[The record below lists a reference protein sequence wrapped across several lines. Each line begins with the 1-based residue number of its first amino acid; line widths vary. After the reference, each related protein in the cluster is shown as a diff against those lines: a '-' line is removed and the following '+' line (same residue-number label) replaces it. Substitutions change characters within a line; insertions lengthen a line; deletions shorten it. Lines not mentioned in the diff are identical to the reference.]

1 MSADSEQTVFRYL
14 RVPEAIAI
22 AGVVLL
28 LIATAFVL
36 TTPPA
41 TEYEISLYDSYPP
54 FFWGCV
60 IGSLFAGS
68 LLIFTSV
75 GNPNERSW
83 VFGTLLMLATDAL
96 LLLMPLIRGYI
107 MYGDADPLTHLG
119 YVQDIVNTGNTGANI
134 YPLAHLLVFATADA
148 TGLDTMTL
156 AMLTPVFFS
165 AVYFGGMIYL
175 LFQVADS
182 RRGFLLGLPF
192 VLLPI
197 LGYSHLLFRP
207 FDFSILLVPVVLY
220 LFFKSQRHP
229 TPAIRAVLV
238 LTLLSMLLYH
248 PLTAVF
254 VTGIFMLYYIA
265 RYIPRVKTI
274 YRSPTSAFGLS
285 LAVIVSW
292 YSNFPGVILRFDTIY
307 RVLFGSESNDAPVQA
322 YAQTAQEATPALLD
336 IIRFIT
342 FRFGT
347 ELILFTLGGGLFG
360 IALLLSVK
368 KRYALDTR
376 TTVMGA
382 VVGLFGAVGLVFL
395 VLDLIVTQERP
406 WQVAKIGAVL
416 LLGPMFHICW
426 RYLGQRNQSLTPRS
440 SKPVVTLTVLVLV
453 VLSTL
458 TLYPSPLSGMTNDQ
472 VTAMEVEGSH
482 WLTEHETGDKELYHF
497 DIEYR
502 RFHHAEHG
510 VSEGLPFWE
519 LFLPPHF
526 NYTTNQYFGQN
537 YESGKYVMINRKG
550 RIFYQE
556 TFPDYP
562 QRWKYTPQDFQRFN
576 RDRTVDRP
584 YDNGDLRIY
593 LANGTR
599 AQGA

>member
-1 MSADSEQTVFRYL
+1 MTEDSE
-14 RVPEAIAI
+14 RVGFVHSRASGAIAVV
-22 AGVVLL
+22 GVLL
-28 LIATAFVL
+28 LVISTAIVL

-41 TEYEISLYDSYPP
+41 TEYEISLYESYPAP
-54 FFWGCV
+54 FWGCV
-60 IGSLFAGS
+60 IGTLFAGA
-68 LLIFTSV
+68 LLIFGSI
-75 GNPNERSW
+75 GDPDERSW
-83 VFGTLLMLATDAL
+83 VLGTVLMLATDAL
-96 LLLMPLIRGYI
+96 LLLMPLIRGYV

-119 YVQDIVNTGNTGANI
+119 YVQDIVNTGATGANI

-148 TGLDTMTL
+148 TGLEAMTL

-207 FDFSILLVPVVLY
+207 FDFSILLIPVVLY
-220 LFFKSQRHP
+220 LFLKSQRHP

-238 LTLLSMLLYH
+238 LTLLSLLLYH

-254 VTGIFMLYYIA
+254 VTGIFMLYYVVQ
-265 RYIPRVKTI
+265 YVPRIRTI
-274 YRSPTSAFGLS
+274 YRSPTSSFGLS
-285 LAVIVSW
+285 LAIIVSW

-307 RVLFGSESNDAPVQA
+307 RVLFGTEASDAPVQA
-322 YAQTAQEATPALLD
+322 YAQTAEEATPALID
-336 IIRFIT
+336 IVRFIT

-347 ELILFTLGGGLFG
+347 ELVLFVLGGGLFG
-360 IALLLSVK
+360 VALLLSFG
-368 KRYALDTR
+368 KRYELDTR

-382 VVGLFGAVGLVFL
+382 VVGVFGIVGLLFL
-395 VLDLIVTQERP
+395 LLDLIVTQERP
-406 WQVAKIGAVL
+406 WQVAKIGSVL
-416 LLGPMFHICW
+416 LLGPLFHIFW
-426 RYLGQRNQSLTPRS
+426 SRHKQRTLSLAGSTKS
-440 SKPVVTLTVLVLV
+440 VATATVLILV

-472 VTAMEVEGSH
+472 VTAMEVEGSQ

-519 LFLPPHF
+519 QFLPPHF
-526 NYTTNQYFGQN
+526 NYTTTRYFGQN
-537 YESGKYVMINRKG
+537 YDSGKYVMINRKG

-562 QRWKYTPQDFQRFN
+562 QRWKYTSQDFQRFN
-576 RDRTVDRP
+576 RDRTVDRS

-593 LANGTR
+593 LANGTS
-599 AQGA
+599 AQGT

>member
-1 MSADSEQTVFRYL
+1 MSEGSARTWFAHSRAS
-14 RVPEAIAI
+14 RAIAVV
-22 AGVVLL
+22 GVLL
-28 LIATAFVL
+28 LVVSTAIVL

-41 TEYEISLYDSYPP
+41 TEYEISLYESYPDP
-54 FFWGCV
+54 FWGCV
-60 IGSLFAGS
+60 VGSLFAGA
-68 LLIFTSV
+68 LLIFRSI
-75 GNPNERSW
+75 GHRGERSW
-83 VFGTLLMLATDAL
+83 LLGTVLMLATDAL
-96 LLLMPLIRGYI
+96 LLLMPLIRGYV

-119 YVQDIVNTGNTGANI
+119 YTQDIANTGATGANI

-148 TGLDTMTL
+148 TGLEMMTL
-156 AMLTPVFFS
+156 AMLIPAVFS

-175 LFQVADS
+175 LLQVADS

-207 FDFSILLVPVVLY
+207 FDFSILLIPVVLY
-220 LFFKSQRHP
+220 LFFKSQRYP
-229 TPAIRAVLV
+229 TPQIRAVLV
-238 LTLLSMLLYH
+238 LMLLSLLMYH

-254 VTGIFMLYYIA
+254 VAGVLMLYYVVQ
-265 RYIPRVKTI
+265 YVPRVRTI
-274 YRSPTSAFGLS
+274 YRSPTSSFGLS

-307 RVLFGSESNDAPVQA
+307 RVLFGTESSDAPVQA
-322 YAQTAQEATPALLD
+322 YAQTAQDATPALID
-336 IIRFIT
+336 IVRFIT
-342 FRFGT
+342 FRFGI
-347 ELILFTLGGGLFG
+347 ELVLFALGGGLFG
-360 IALLLSVK
+360 VAFLLTVT
-368 KRYALDTR
+368 KRYELDMR

-382 VVGLFGAVGLVFL
+382 VLGAFGAAGLLFL
-395 VLDLIVTQERP
+395 LLDLIVTQDRP
-406 WQVAKIGAVL
+406 WQVAKISAVL
-416 LLGPMFHICW
+416 LLGPLFHAFW
-426 RYLGQRNQSLTPRS
+426 SRYKRRSQSLARG
-440 SKPVVTLTVLVLV
+440 SKSVVTVTILVLV
-453 VLSTL
+453 MLSTL

-472 VTAMEVEGSH
+472 VTAMEVEGSQ
-482 WLTEHETGDKELYHF
+482 WLTEHETGDRELYHF

-519 LFLPPHF
+519 KFLPPHF
-526 NYTTNQYFGQN
+526 NYTTNRYFGQN
-537 YESGKYVMINRKG
+537 YDSGKYVMVNRKG

-576 RDRTVDRP
+576 RDRTVDRS

-593 LANGTR
+593 MANGTK
-599 AQGA
+599 A

>member
-1 MSADSEQTVFRYL
+1 MSEGEARTWFAHS
-14 RVPEAIAI
+14 RVSGAIA
-22 AGVVLL
+22 AVGVLL
-28 LIATAFVL
+28 LVASTAVVL
-36 TTPPA
+36 TTPTA
-41 TEYEISLYDSYPP
+41 TEYEISLYESYPAP
-54 FFWGCV
+54 FWGCV
-60 IGSLFAGS
+60 VGSLFAGA
-68 LLIFTSV
+68 LLIFGSI
-75 GNPNERSW
+75 GDPDDRSW
-83 VFGTLLMLATDAL
+83 VFGTVLMLATDAL
-96 LLLMPLIRGYI
+96 LVLMPLIRGYV

-119 YVQDIVNTGNTGANI
+119 YVQDIANTGATGANI
-134 YPLAHLLVFATADA
+134 YPLAHLLVYATADA
-148 TGLDTMTL
+148 TGLETMTL
-156 AMLTPVFFS
+156 AMLIPAVFS
-165 AVYFGGMIYL
+165 AVYFGGMVYL

-207 FDFSILLVPVVLY
+207 FDFSILLIPVVLY
-220 LFFKSQRHP
+220 LFFKSQRYP
-229 TPAIRAVLV
+229 TPAIRGALV
-238 LTLLSMLLYH
+238 LTLLSLLLYH

-254 VTGIFMLYYIA
+254 VAGVFMLYYGVQ
-265 RYIPRVKTI
+265 YVPRIRTI
-274 YRSPTSAFGLS
+274 HRSPTSSFGLS
-285 LAVIVSW
+285 LAIIVSW

-307 RVLFGSESNDAPVQA
+307 RVLFGTSSSDAPVQA
-322 YAQTAQEATPALLD
+322 YAQTAQEATPALID
-336 IIRFIT
+336 IVRFIT

-347 ELILFTLGGGLFG
+347 EMVLFALGGGLFG
-360 IALLLSVK
+360 VALLLSFRR
-368 KRYALDTR
+368 RYELDTR

-382 VVGLFGAVGLVFL
+382 VVGVFGVVGLAFL
-395 VLDLIVTQERP
+395 LLDLIVTQERP

-416 LLGPMFHICW
+416 LLGPLFHIL
-426 RYLGQRNQSLTPRS
+426 RNRHRQRSQSLARS
-440 SKPVVTLTVLVLV
+440 VRSVATVTVLVLV

-472 VTAMEVEGSH
+472 VTAMEVEGSQ
-482 WLTEHETGDKELYHF
+482 WLTEHETGNKELYHF

-519 LFLPPHF
+519 QFLPAHF
-526 NYTTNQYFGQN
+526 NYTTNRYFGQN
-537 YESGKYVMINRKG
+537 YDSGKYVMINRKG

-576 RDRTVDRP
+576 RDRTVDRS

-593 LANGTR
+593 LANGTST
-599 AQGA
+599 QGA

>member
-1 MSADSEQTVFRYL
+1 MNENSEHAGFVHSRSSG
-14 RVPEAIAI
+14 AIAVI
-22 AGVVLL
+22 GVLL
-28 LIATAFVL
+28 LVVSTAIVL

-41 TEYEISLYDSYPP
+41 TEYEISLYESYPAP
-54 FFWGCV
+54 FWGCV

-68 LLIFTSV
+68 LLIFGSI
-75 GNPNERSW
+75 GNPDERSW

-96 LLLMPLIRGYI
+96 LLLMPLIRGYV

-119 YVQDIVNTGNTGANI
+119 YVQDIVNTGTTGANI

-148 TGLDTMTL
+148 TGLEAMTL

-175 LFQVADS
+175 LFQVTDS
-182 RRGFLLGLPF
+182 RQGFLLGLPF

-207 FDFSILLVPVVLY
+207 FDFSILLIPVVLY

-229 TPAIRAVLV
+229 TPAIRAMLV
-238 LTLLSMLLYH
+238 LTLLSLLLYH

-254 VTGIFMLYYIA
+254 VTGIFLLYYVVQYVPQI
-265 RYIPRVKTI
+265 KTI
-274 YRSPTSAFGLS
+274 YRSPTSSFGLS
-285 LAVIVSW
+285 LAIIVSW

-307 RVLFGSESNDAPVQA
+307 RVLFGTGNSDAPVQA
-322 YAQTAQEATPALLD
+322 YAQTATEATPALID
-336 IIRFIT
+336 IVWFIT

-347 ELILFTLGGGLFG
+347 ELVLFFLGGGLFG
-360 IALLLSVK
+360 VALLLSVR
-368 KRYALDTR
+368 KRYGLNTR

-382 VVGLFGAVGLVFL
+382 VMGVFGIVGLLFL
-395 VLDLIVTQERP
+395 LLDLIVTQERP

-416 LLGPMFHICW
+416 LLGPLFRIFWSRHK
-426 RYLGQRNQSLTPRS
+426 QRSQSIARGAKS
-440 SKPVVTLTVLVLV
+440 AVTVTILVLV

-472 VTAMEVEGSH
+472 VTAMEVEGSQ
-482 WLTEHETGDKELYHF
+482 WLTERETGDRELYHF

-510 VSEGLPFWE
+510 VSGELPFWE
-519 LFLPPHF
+519 QFLPPHF
-526 NYTTNQYFGQN
+526 NYTTNRYFGQN
-537 YESGKYVMINRKG
+537 YDTEKYVMINRKG
-550 RIFYQE
+550 RIFYQK
-556 TFPDYP
+556 TYPDYP
-562 QRWKYTPQDFQRFN
+562 ERWKYTSQDFQRFN
-576 RDRTVDRP
+576 RDRTVDRS
-584 YDNGDLRIY
+584 YDNGDIRIY